1 MGWVWLGLSL
11 ASLGYFVWLF
21 WRLIT
26 KSKGVLR
33 QATPMAN
40 AALKLAKA
48 IDEPASYQPNVDA
61 ITVGLE
67 ATLAARANLLRK
79 RAKASEQRQRRLIA
93 RISDLKPEES
103 EFNNGRT

>member
-11 ASLGYFVWLF
+11 ASIAYFVWLL
-21 WRLIT
+21 WRLFT
-26 KSKGVLR
+26 KGKGVLE
-33 QATPMAN
+33 QAKPMAT
-40 AALKLAKA
+40 AALKLAKTL
-48 IDEPASYQPNVDA
+48 DEPVEFRPNTDA

-67 ATLAARANLLRK
+67 ATLKARANLMRK

-93 RISDLKPEES
+93 RINDLKPEES